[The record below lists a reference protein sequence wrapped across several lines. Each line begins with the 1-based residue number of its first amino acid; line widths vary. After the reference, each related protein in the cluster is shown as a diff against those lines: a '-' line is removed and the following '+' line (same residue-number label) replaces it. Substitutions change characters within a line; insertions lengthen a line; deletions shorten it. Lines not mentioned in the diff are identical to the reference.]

1 MKREAGADPTL
12 KCFSRREYSGPP
24 RLFWRGSL
32 AWRPCLHRGHRGC
45 RLSRLSGK
53 QGVLAPE
60 ASLCATLGL
69 IFWPASAKQPRG
81 PHGPAAVPALFS
93 TWAPTEE
100 AVHLIDRH
108 GRIQGRVL
116 ESSLRLALLRGCGRG
131 RSRLGPK
138 ALRSEAGAQR
148 GAHAR
153 DARRRSAPGENTRT
167 PNFAACPRVCPCR
180 KTGLNPLSD

>member
-69 IFWPASAKQPRG
+69 IFRPASAKQPRG
-81 PHGPAAVPALFS
+81 PHGPAVPALFS

-100 AVHLIDRH
+100 AVNLIDRH
-108 GRIQGRVL
+108 GRIQGCVL

-148 GAHAR
+148 RAHAR
-153 DARRRSAPGENTRT
+153 DAPRRVKTRGQAAEHTTRGQARPPVLASA
-167 PNFAACPRVCPCR
+167 
-180 KTGLNPLSD
+180 